1 MTPQGGSPSRAWLWG
16 SAVLAGLA
24 MIGLGVYFVHVGLDK
39 SNTVSGIL
47 GLFIS
52 IAGLA
57 ISAVSVT
64 QGRASL
70 QTTGQGQI
78 QMSQQ
83 SGSNS
88 TNIQSGGDMQI
99 GDNNKFDRS

>member
-1 MTPQGGSPSRAWLWG
+1 MTSQSKAWLWG
-16 SAVLAGLA
+16 AAALTGLA

-39 SNTVSGIL
+39 SNTISGIL
-47 GLFIS
+47 GLFVS

-57 ISAVSVT
+57 ISVFST
-64 QGRASL
+64 IQGRATLRPASR
-70 QTTGQGQI
+70 GNI
-78 QMSQQ
+78 RMSQQ

-99 GDNNKFDRS
+99 GDSNKFGSK

>member
-1 MTPQGGSPSRAWLWG
+1 
-16 SAVLAGLA
+16 
-24 MIGLGVYFVHVGLDK
+24 
-39 SNTVSGIL
+39 
-47 GLFIS
+47 
-52 IAGLA
+52 LA